1 MNNVFYIKKYFI
13 WMGSEEEQ
21 SPKVDFIPS
30 LTRRRLTNIE
40 KIGLYLAR
48 QVEPISA
55 ETKIVFASRYGEWQ
69 QTIKLIQQMYNDNEM
84 SPAGFSHSVHN
95 AMPGILSIV
104 TKTPYNYTTIAAQD
118 ETIDCALIESLSTRE
133 DVLFIYAEESTPTFY
148 AQEFDKPF
156 SGHGLAFVMTRES
169 SAQAR
174 KVTITKNLEPSN
186 ESTYF
191 SDLAQFLEGKS
202 KTLTSKF
209 YTFKEE

>member
-1 MNNVFYIKKYFI
+1 
-13 WMGSEEEQ
+13 MGSEEEQ

-148 AQEFDKPF
+148 AQKFDKPF

-174 KVTITKNLEPSN
+174 KVTITQNLEPSN